1 LLAASGGCG
10 FGLWWR
16 RGLEHPN
23 LRFWRFWRRGLGRRL
38 FFLSYFYYRTG
49 FDFSLGRS
57 LNWLDRLGVFDQT
70 RADLGRELFGK
81 VLLPNA
87 IGDFVRH
94 CIRGHTNV
102 NPFAT
107 SILDNFLVIQ
117 LQLFCE
123 IVYPYLLM
131 NCCHT

>member
-1 LLAASGGCG
+1 L
-10 FGLWWR
+10 
-16 RGLEHPN
+16 N
-23 LRFWRFWRRGLGRRL
+23 
-38 FFLSYFYYRTG
+38 YFCDSTG
-49 FDFSLGRS
+49 FDLSLGRS

-70 RADLGRELFGK
+70 RANLGCELFGK

-94 CIRGHTNV
+94 CIGGHTNV

-107 SILDNFLVIQ
+107 SILDNFFVIQ
-117 LQLFCE
+117 FQLFCE
-123 IVYPYLLM
+123 IVYSYLLM